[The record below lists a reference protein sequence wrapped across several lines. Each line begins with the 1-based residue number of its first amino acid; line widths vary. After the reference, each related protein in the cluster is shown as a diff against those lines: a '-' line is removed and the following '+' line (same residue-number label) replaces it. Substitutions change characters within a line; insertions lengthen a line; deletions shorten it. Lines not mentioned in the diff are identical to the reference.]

1 MVRADAGRDDDFQF
15 RRLGDPF
22 LCKVSRPERLGDDD
36 VRIRQFSFK
45 NGVRAILVRGYDE
58 YVALFLEKLTQ
69 SELTGDTPQ
78 KLPRREIY
86 SLRSRHGLAIGI
98 TFQLG
103 NIVTCVR
110 LRVAPDGVVIKHT
123 NNLSHFLS
131 TY

>member
-1 MVRADAGRDDDFQF
+1 MPAVMMNFQF

-22 LCKVSRPERLGDDD
+22 LCKVSGPERLGDDD

-45 NGVRAILVRGYDE
+45 NGVRAILVRGYDQ

-78 KLPRREIY
+78 KLPRREIDF
-86 SLRSRHGLAIGI
+86 LRSRQGLAIGI